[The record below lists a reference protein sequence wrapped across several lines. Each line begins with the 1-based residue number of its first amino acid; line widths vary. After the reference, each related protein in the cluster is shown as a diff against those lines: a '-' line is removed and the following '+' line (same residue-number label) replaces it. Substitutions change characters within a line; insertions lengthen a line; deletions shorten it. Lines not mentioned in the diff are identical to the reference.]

1 MNNAFSRTAISAVVL
16 VLAISP
22 ASASSPGMEGKK
34 PLPIHHGGRVVVGE
48 SNGMPTYT
56 YSWPGVYFEAAFA
69 GTEVDVRLDDGNN
82 ILNVIIDGQAHAVLS
97 RPGKKTYSIN
107 NLAEGEHRIRL
118 EKRTETQYDTG
129 TFEGFF
135 IPDHDR
141 EITLEKPKRSMEF
154 IGDSAVIGYGIRS
167 PKRECSDEEIFS
179 FTDTQLTYAALA
191 AKALGADYQINALS
205 GLGVV
210 RNYNGA
216 MPGQTFP
223 SLYPYALNDKGVLYQ
238 GDWSPDIIVI
248 GLGGNDFATP
258 LNPGERWETRAALQD
273 DFVESHE
280 KFILG
285 LREKRPEA
293 HFVLLSYDPI
303 NKELESQVARVV
315 EKLKTGGEDRIDL
328 VGIRPA
334 TLSACQ
340 WHPSEADHKDSADI
354 LINHIEANP
363 ALWN

>member
-1 MNNAFSRTAISAVVL
+1 MAAGWWLANRTTC
-16 VLAISP
+16 
-22 ASASSPGMEGKK
+22 
-34 PLPIHHGGRVVVGE
+34 LPI
-48 SNGMPTYT
+48 T

-69 GTEVDVRLDDGNN
+69 GTEVDVRLDDSNN
-82 ILNVIIDGQAHAVLS
+82 ILNLIIDGQAPVVLA

-118 EKRTETQYDTG
+118 EKRTETQFDTG

-141 EITLEKPKRSMEF
+141 EITPEKPKRRMEF

-167 PKRECSDEEIFS
+167 PRRECSDEEIFS
-179 FTDTQLTYAALA
+179 FTDTQLTYAALT

-216 MPGQTFP
+216 MPEQTVL
-223 SLYPYALNDKGVLYQ
+223 SLYPYALNDKGALYQ

-248 GLGGNDFATP
+248 ALGGNDFATP
-258 LNPGERWETRAALQD
+258 LNPDERWKTREALQD
-273 DFVESHE
+273 DFVEKHE
-280 KFILG
+280 SFILS
-285 LREKRPEA
+285 LREKHRGA
-293 HFVLLSYDPI
+293 HLVLLSYDPI
-303 NKELESQVARVV
+303 NKELENQVTRVV
-315 EKLKTGGEDRIDL
+315 EKLKMKGEDRVDL
-328 VGIRPA
+328 VGIRPM

-340 WHPSEADHKDSADI
+340 WHPSEADHRDAADI
-354 LINHIEANP
+354 LIRHIEANP
-363 ALWN
+363 ALWD